1 MIRNGQVPKK
11 FRHTHMNLS
20 TSVRILFCL
29 LLIGA
34 LSVHAQTAP
43 EPEDVSSSSILPFKF
58 SRDISKKGFFTKD
71 AEWYF
76 SLGFGKTF
84 YANSDISVKQSSL
97 GYDFTVHDVKGH
109 DEWGDVNV
117 LMPDIVRV
125 GRFIDDDKM
134 WAVELGLDHV
144 KYSSTLGQTATVSG
158 TSPYTTNPVTL
169 SSDKFSYMLHNGL
182 NHLMVDLVYRRP
194 ITAAAVTDTS
204 SLAFIGKVGAG
215 IAYVHPYIDI
225 NGKSSDVGS
234 KSLNNLIGF
243 NSGWWRIVGVS
254 TSVEAG
260 FRYVISKPWY
270 LELTDKT
277 IFTTMSNIP
286 VSNGTASQNLWSNE
300 ILLSVGY
307 TFDNK

>member
-1 MIRNGQVPKK
+1 MLRSGSGFFSPARLVC
-11 FRHTHMNLS
+11 
-20 TSVRILFCL
+20 SVLVLCSL
-29 LLIGA
+29 P
-34 LSVHAQTAP
+34 VMAQTK
-43 EPEDVSSSSILPFKF
+43 SSADDTASGSYFPFKF

-76 SLGFGKTF
+76 SLGYGKTF
-84 YANSDISVKQSSL
+84 YANSDISVNQPSL
-97 GYDFTVHDVKGH
+97 GNDFTVHNVKGH
-109 DEWGDVNV
+109 DEFDDVRV
-117 LMPDIVRV
+117 YQPDIVRV

-144 KYSSTLGQTATVSG
+144 KYTATLGQTATVTG
-158 TSPYTTNPVTL
+158 TNTGGVGSKTL
-169 SSDKFSYMLHNGL
+169 SSDYFSYMLHNGL

-194 ITAAAVTDTS
+194 ISAAPVNDTS

-225 NGKSSDVGS
+225 NGQSSNVGDKSF
-234 KSLNNLIGF
+234 NNIIGF

-286 VSNGTASQNLWSNE
+286 VYQGSASQNLWSNE
-300 ILLSVGY
+300 VLLSIGY
-307 TFDNK
+307 TFDHK

>member
-1 MIRNGQVPKK
+1 M
-11 FRHTHMNLS
+11 
-20 TSVRILFCL
+20 
-29 LLIGA
+29 
-34 LSVHAQTAP
+34 
-43 EPEDVSSSSILPFKF
+43 LPFRF
-58 SRDISKKGFFTKD
+58 SRDISKKGFFTRD

-76 SLGFGKTF
+76 SLGVGKTY
-84 YANSDISVKQSSL
+84 YADSDISVKQSSL
-97 GYDFTVHDVKGH
+97 GNDFTVHDVKGH

-144 KYSSTLGQTATVSG
+144 KYTSTAGQTVTVTG
-158 TSPYTTNPVTL
+158 TAPTALTGTVTP
-169 SSDKFSYMLHNGL
+169 SSDEFSYKLHNGL

-194 ITAAAVTDTS
+194 ITAAAVSDTS

-215 IAYVHPYIDI
+215 VAYIHPYINI
-225 NGKSSDVGS
+225 NRASSDVGS

-260 FRYVISKPWY
+260 FRYVLSKPWY

>member
-1 MIRNGQVPKK
+1 MLPSDSGFFSPARLVC
-11 FRHTHMNLS
+11 
-20 TSVRILFCL
+20 SVLVLCSL
-29 LLIGA
+29 P
-34 LSVHAQTAP
+34 VMAQTKSAAY
-43 EPEDVSSSSILPFKF
+43 DSASGSYFPFKF
-58 SRDISKKGFFTKD
+58 RRDISKKGFFTKD

-76 SLGFGKTF
+76 SLGYGKTF
-84 YANSDISVKQSSL
+84 YANSDISVNQPSL
-97 GYDFTVHDVKGH
+97 GNDFTVHNVKGH
-109 DEWGDVNV
+109 DEFDDVRV
-117 LMPDIVRV
+117 YQPDIVRV

-144 KYSSTLGQTATVSG
+144 KYTATLGQTATVTG
-158 TSPYTTNPVTL
+158 TNTGGVGSKTL
-169 SSDKFSYMLHNGL
+169 SSDYFSYMLHNGL

-194 ITAAAVTDTS
+194 ISAAPVNDTS

-225 NGKSSDVGS
+225 NGQSSNVGDKSF
-234 KSLNNLIGF
+234 NNIIGF

-286 VSNGTASQNLWSNE
+286 VYQGSASQNLWSNE
-300 ILLSVGY
+300 VLLSIGY
-307 TFDNK
+307 TFDHK

>member
-1 MIRNGQVPKK
+1 MIDMSKMFSP
-11 FRHTHMNLS
+11 NLS
-20 TSVRILFCL
+20 VFTPVKL
-29 LLIGA
+29 LCAVMLLGA
-34 LSVHAQTAP
+34 LPVYAQITAESQEPAGSSV
-43 EPEDVSSSSILPFKF
+43 LPFTF

-76 SLGFGKTF
+76 SLGVAKTY
-84 YANSDISVKQSSL
+84 YANSDIHVKQT

-109 DEWGDVNV
+109 DEIDDVSI
-117 LMPDIVRV
+117 LQPDIVRI

-144 KYSSTLGQTATVSG
+144 KYTATLGQTANVTG
-158 TSPYTTNPVTL
+158 TSPIGTGSQPLT
-169 SSDKFSYMLHNGL
+169 SDTFSYMLHNGL

-194 ITAAAVTDTS
+194 ITSAPVNDSS

-215 IAYVHPYIDI
+215 LAYVHPYIDI
-225 NGKSSDVGS
+225 NEVPSNVGD
-234 KSLNNLIGF
+234 KSLSNLIGF

-286 VSNGTASQNLWSNE
+286 VANGSASQNLWSNE
-300 ILLSVGY
+300 VLLSVGY

>member
-1 MIRNGQVPKK
+1 MASFQKN
-11 FRHTHMNLS
+11 FDTNMTLS
-20 TSVRILFCL
+20 TSVRILFSL
-29 LLIGA
+29 LLISA
-34 LSVHAQTAP
+34 LPVQAQTAP
-43 EPEDVSSSSILPFKF
+43 EPEEAATPSMLPFRF
-58 SRDISKKGFFTKD
+58 SRDISKKGFFTRD

-76 SLGFGKTF
+76 SLGVGKTF
-84 YANSDISVKQSSL
+84 YANSDISVKQTN
-97 GYDFTVHDVKGH
+97 YDFTVHDVKGH

-144 KYSSTLGQTATVSG
+144 KYTSTAGQTVTVTG
-158 TSPYTTNPVTL
+158 TAPTALTGTVTP
-169 SSDKFSYMLHNGL
+169 SSDEFSYKLHNGF

-194 ITAAAVTDTS
+194 ITAAAVSDTS

-215 IAYVHPYIDI
+215 VAYIHPYINI
-225 NGKSSDVGS
+225 NGASSDVGS

>member
-1 MIRNGQVPKK
+1 
-11 FRHTHMNLS
+11 MNCS
-20 TSVRILFCL
+20 TSRL
-29 LLIGA
+29 LACFLSLMALNGA
-34 LSVHAQTAP
+34 WAQSTLNGPSSGESAGAKMVPQGVLTAKDTQ
-43 EPEDVSSSSILPFKF
+43 EPTDPNRFFKSDEWFF
-58 SRDISKKGFFTKD
+58 SWGYNKTHYSKSNINVVQP
-71 AEWYF
+71 
-76 SLGFGKTF
+76 SLGNN
-84 YANSDISVKQSSL
+84 Y
-97 GYDFTVHDVKGH
+97 TVNAVQGH
-109 DEWGDVNV
+109 DEFSHVVCCSPDNLRWGRYLDESKVFA
-117 LMPDIVRV
+117 LD
-125 GRFIDDDKM
+125 
-134 WAVELGLDHV
+134 LSLDHT
-144 KYSSTLGQTATVSG
+144 K
-158 TSPYTTNPVTL
+158 YTTTVGQVALITGKHSTGVGNQLL
-169 SSDKFSYMLHNGL
+169 SADYFSYMLHNGL

-194 ITAAAVTDTS
+194 ITAAAVSDTS

-215 IAYVHPYIDI
+215 VAYIHPYINI
-225 NGKSSDVGS
+225 NGASSDVGS

-260 FRYVISKPWY
+260 FRYVLSKPWY

>member
-1 MIRNGQVPKK
+1 MFTFTTPRLLFTVLV
-11 FRHTHMNLS
+11 LS
-20 TSVRILFCL
+20 ASSVF
-29 LLIGA
+29 
-34 LSVHAQTAP
+34 AQTAT
-43 EPEDVSSSSILPFKF
+43 EPAEAGSSSVMPFKF

-76 SLGFGKTF
+76 SLGVAKTY
-84 YANSDISVKQSSL
+84 YANSDIRVKQTN
-97 GYDFTVHDVKGH
+97 YDFTVHDVQGH
-109 DEWGDVNV
+109 DEIDDVSIFQ
-117 LMPDIVRV
+117 PDIVRI

-134 WAVELGLDHV
+134 WAIELGLDHV
-144 KYSSTLGQTATVSG
+144 KYTGTLGQTANITG
-158 TSPYTTNPVTL
+158 TSPIGTGSTVL

-194 ITAAAVTDTS
+194 ITAAPVNDSS

-225 NGKSSDVGS
+225 NGVSSNVGE

-243 NSGWWRIVGVS
+243 NNGWWRIVGVS

-286 VSNGTASQNLWSNE
+286 VPSGSASQNLWSNE
-300 ILLSVGY
+300 VLLSVGY

>member
-1 MIRNGQVPKK
+1 
-11 FRHTHMNLS
+11 MNLS
-20 TSVRILFCL
+20 ASAKILFSL
-29 LLIGA
+29 LLISA
-34 LSVHAQTAP
+34 LPVQAQTEP
-43 EPEDVSSSSILPFKF
+43 EPQEAASSSVLPFRF

-76 SLGFGKTF
+76 SLGVGKTY
-84 YANSDISVKQSSL
+84 YANSDISVKQT

-109 DEWGDVNV
+109 DEWGDVSL

-134 WAVELGLDHV
+134 WAIELGLDHV
-144 KYSSTLGQTATVSG
+144 KYTSTAGQTVTVTGNAPSSLTG
-158 TSPYTTNPVTL
+158 TVTP
-169 SSDKFSYMLHNGL
+169 SSDDFSYKLHNGL

-194 ITAAAVTDTS
+194 LTAAPVNDTS

-215 IAYVHPYIDI
+215 VAYIHPYINI
-225 NGKSSDVGS
+225 NGSSSDVGN

-260 FRYVISKPWY
+260 MRYVISKPVY

-277 IFTTMSNIP
+277 IFTSMSNIP
-286 VSNGTASQNLWSNE
+286 VPSGTARQNLWSNE
-300 ILLSVGY
+300 ILFSVGY

>member
-1 MIRNGQVPKK
+1 M
-11 FRHTHMNLS
+11 
-20 TSVRILFCL
+20 L
-29 LLIGA
+29 LLLAGP
-34 LSVHAQTAP
+34 VFAQTAS
-43 EPEDVSSSSILPFKF
+43 EPVEANSSSVLPFKF

-76 SLGFGKTF
+76 SLGVAKTY
-84 YANSDISVKQSSL
+84 YANSDIHVKQTN
-97 GYDFTVHDVKGH
+97 YDFTVHDVKGH
-109 DEWGDVNV
+109 DEIDDVSIFQ
-117 LMPDIVRV
+117 PDIVRI

-134 WAVELGLDHV
+134 WAIELGLDHV
-144 KYSSTLGQTATVSG
+144 KYSSTVGQTANITG
-158 TSPYTTNPVTL
+158 TSPIGTGSTVL

-194 ITAAAVTDTS
+194 ITAAPVNDSS

-225 NGKSSDVGS
+225 NAVSSNVGE

-243 NSGWWRIVGVS
+243 NNGWWRIVGVS

-286 VSNGTASQNLWSNE
+286 VASGSASQNLWSNE
-300 ILLSVGY
+300 VLLSVGY

>member
-1 MIRNGQVPKK
+1 MALFTLTRILCSVLLLSALPGMAQTTPE
-11 FRHTHMNLS
+11 TEEAS
-20 TSVRILFCL
+20 TS
-29 LLIGA
+29 
-34 LSVHAQTAP
+34 TY
-43 EPEDVSSSSILPFKF
+43 LPFKF
-58 SRDISKKGFFTKD
+58 SRDISKKGFFTRD

-76 SLGFGKTF
+76 SLGVAKTY
-84 YANSDISVKQSSL
+84 YANSDISVNQSSL
-97 GYDFTVHDVKGH
+97 GNDFTVHNVEGH
-109 DEWGDVNV
+109 DEIDDVRFYQ
-117 LMPDIVRV
+117 PDIVRI

-134 WAVELGLDHV
+134 WALELGLDHV
-144 KYSSTLGQTATVSG
+144 KYSSTLGQTATVTGTNSG
-158 TSPYTTNPVTL
+158 GTGSQTL
-169 SSDKFSYMLHNGL
+169 SSSYFSYMLHNGL

-194 ITAAAVTDTS
+194 ITAAPVTESS

-215 IAYVHPYIDI
+215 LAYIHPYIDI
-225 NGKSSDVGS
+225 NGKSSNVGD
-234 KSLNNLIGF
+234 KSFTNLIGF

-286 VSNGTASQNLWSNE
+286 VYQGTASQNLWSNE
-300 ILLSVGY
+300 VLFSIGY

>member
-1 MIRNGQVPKK
+1 M
-11 FRHTHMNLS
+11 TLS
-20 TSVRILFCL
+20 TSAKVLCTA
-29 LLIGA
+29 LLISA
-34 LSVHAQTAP
+34 WPAQAQTEP
-43 EPEDVSSSSILPFKF
+43 EPQEAASSSVLPFRF

-76 SLGFGKTF
+76 SLGVGKTF
-84 YANSDISVKQSSL
+84 YANSDINVKQSSL
-97 GYDFTVHDVKGH
+97 GNDFTVHDVKGH
-109 DEWGDVNV
+109 DEWADVNV

-134 WAVELGLDHV
+134 WAIELGLDHV
-144 KYSSTLGQTATVSG
+144 KYTSTAGQTVRVTG
-158 TSPYTTNPVTL
+158 TQSPIGLGSVTPT
-169 SSDKFSYMLHNGL
+169 SDEFSYKLHNGL

-194 ITAAAVTDTS
+194 ITAAAVSDTS

-215 IAYVHPYIDI
+215 VAYIHPYINI
-225 NGKSSDVGS
+225 NGSSSDVGS

-260 FRYVISKPWY
+260 FRYVLSKPWY

-300 ILLSVGY
+300 ILFSVGY

>member
-1 MIRNGQVPKK
+1 M
-11 FRHTHMNLS
+11 TL
-20 TSVRILFCL
+20 TTRILFSL
-29 LLIGA
+29 LLI
-34 LSVHAQTAP
+34 SVLPVYAQTASQP
-43 EPEDVSSSSILPFKF
+43 EEAATPSMLPFRF

-76 SLGFGKTF
+76 SLGVGKTF

-97 GYDFTVHDVKGH
+97 GNDFTVHDVKGH

-134 WAVELGLDHV
+134 WAIELGLDHV

-158 TSPYTTNPVTL
+158 THPYTSNSVTL

-225 NGKSSDVGS
+225 NGKSSNVGD
-234 KSLNNLIGF
+234 KSLSNLIGF

-277 IFTTMSNIP
+277 IFTSMSNIP
-286 VSNGTASQNLWSNE
+286 VYQGTASQNLWSNE
-300 ILLSVGY
+300 IILSVGY
-307 TFDNK
+307 TFDGK

>member
-1 MIRNGQVPKK
+1 MID
-11 FRHTHMNLS
+11 LS
-20 TSVRILFCL
+20 KIFGTNMALFTPTRMLCSVL
-29 LLIGA
+29 LLSA
-34 LSVHAQTAP
+34 FPVFAQLKVESEETA
-43 EPEDVSSSSILPFKF
+43 SSSLLPFKF

-76 SLGFGKTF
+76 SLGVAKTY
-84 YANSDISVKQSSL
+84 YADSDISVKQSN
-97 GYDFTVHDVKGH
+97 GNDFTVHSVKGH
-109 DEWGDVNV
+109 DEIDDVSIFQ
-117 LMPDIVRV
+117 PDIVRI

-144 KYSSTLGQTATVSG
+144 KYTSTLGQVATVTGTNSG
-158 TSPYTTNPVTL
+158 GTGSQTL
-169 SSDKFSYMLHNGL
+169 SSSYFSYMLHNGL

-194 ITAAAVTDTS
+194 ITSAPVNDSS

-215 IAYVHPYIDI
+215 VAYVHPYIDI
-225 NGKSSDVGS
+225 NGASSNVGD

-260 FRYVISKPWY
+260 LRYVISKPWY

-286 VSNGTASQNLWSNE
+286 VSNGSASQNLWSNE
-300 ILLSVGY
+300 VLLSIGY

>member
-1 MIRNGQVPKK
+1 MASFQKN
-11 FRHTHMNLS
+11 FDTNMTLS
-20 TSVRILFCL
+20 TSVRILFSL
-29 LLIGA
+29 LLISA
-34 LSVHAQTAP
+34 LPVQAQTAP
-43 EPEDVSSSSILPFKF
+43 EPEEAATPSMLPFRF
-58 SRDISKKGFFTKD
+58 SRDISKKGFFTRD

-76 SLGFGKTF
+76 SLGVGKTF
-84 YANSDISVKQSSL
+84 YANSDISVKQTN
-97 GYDFTVHDVKGH
+97 YDFTVHDVKGH

-158 TSPYTTNPVTL
+158 TSPYTSNSVTL

-225 NGKSSDVGS
+225 NGKSSNVGD
-234 KSLNNLIGF
+234 KSLSNLIGF

-307 TFDNK
+307 TFDGK

>member
-1 MIRNGQVPKK
+1 
-11 FRHTHMNLS
+11 MNLS
-20 TSVRILFCL
+20 TSIRILFSL
-29 LLIGA
+29 LLI
-34 LSVHAQTAP
+34 SVLPVQAQTAL
-43 EPEDVSSSSILPFKF
+43 EPEDVSSYSILPFKF

-76 SLGFGKTF
+76 SLGVGKTF
-84 YANSDISVKQSSL
+84 YANSDISVKQTDS
-97 GYDFTVHDVKGH
+97 DFTVHDVKGH

-134 WAVELGLDHV
+134 WAIELGLDHV
-144 KYSSTLGQTATVSG
+144 KYTSTAGQTVTVTGNSPIG
-158 TSPYTTNPVTL
+158 TGPTTLT
-169 SSDKFSYMLHNGL
+169 SDTFSYMLHNGL

-194 ITAAAVTDTS
+194 ITAAPVNDTS

-225 NGKSSDVGS
+225 NAKSSDVGS

-260 FRYVISKPWY
+260 LRYVISKPVY
-270 LELTDKT
+270 LELTDKV
-277 IFTTMSNIP
+277 IFTSMSNIP
-286 VSNGTASQNLWSNE
+286 VPSGTASQNLWSNE
-300 ILLSVGY
+300 ILLSIGY

>member
-1 MIRNGQVPKK
+1 MASFPKN
-11 FRHTHMNLS
+11 FDTNMTLS
-20 TSVRILFCL
+20 TSVRILFSL
-29 LLIGA
+29 LLISA
-34 LSVHAQTAP
+34 LPVQAQTAP
-43 EPEDVSSSSILPFKF
+43 EPEEAASSSILPFKF

-76 SLGFGKTF
+76 SLGVAKTY
-84 YANSDISVKQSSL
+84 YADSDISVNQSSL
-97 GYDFTVHDVKGH
+97 GNDFTVQSVKGH
-109 DEWGDVNV
+109 DEIDDVSIFQ
-117 LMPDIVRV
+117 PDIVRI

-134 WAVELGLDHV
+134 WAIELGLDHV
-144 KYSSTLGQTATVSG
+144 KYSSTLGQTATVTGTNSG
-158 TSPYTTNPVTL
+158 GTGSKTL
-169 SSDKFSYMLHNGL
+169 SSDYFSYMLHNGL

-225 NGKSSDVGS
+225 NGKSSNVGD
-234 KSLNNLIGF
+234 KSLSNLIGF

-260 FRYVISKPWY
+260 FRYVLSKPWY

-277 IFTTMSNIP
+277 IFTSMSNIP
-286 VSNGTASQNLWSNE
+286 VYQGTASQNLWSNE
-300 ILLSVGY
+300 IILSVGY
-307 TFDNK
+307 TFDGK

>member
-1 MIRNGQVPKK
+1 M
-11 FRHTHMNLS
+11 
-20 TSVRILFCL
+20 
-29 LLIGA
+29 
-34 LSVHAQTAP
+34 
-43 EPEDVSSSSILPFKF
+43 LPFRF
-58 SRDISKKGFFTKD
+58 SRDISKKGFFTRD

-76 SLGFGKTF
+76 SLGVGKTY
-84 YANSDISVKQSSL
+84 YADSDISVKQSSL
-97 GYDFTVHDVKGH
+97 GNDFTVHDVKGH

-144 KYSSTLGQTATVSG
+144 KYSSTLGQTATVTGTNSG
-158 TSPYTTNPVTL
+158 GTGSQTL
-169 SSDKFSYMLHNGL
+169 SSDYFSYMLHNGL

-260 FRYVISKPWY
+260 FRYVLSKPWY

-277 IFTTMSNIP
+277 IFTSMSNIP
-286 VSNGTASQNLWSNE
+286 VYQGTASQNLWSNE
-300 ILLSVGY
+300 ILFSVGY
-307 TFDNK
+307 TFDGK

>member
-1 MIRNGQVPKK
+1 MYK
-11 FRHTHMNLS
+11 FTTPRLVFSVLVLS
-20 TSVRILFCL
+20 TS
-29 LLIGA
+29 
-34 LSVHAQTAP
+34 SVFAQSATESA
-43 EPEDVSSSSILPFKF
+43 EADTSSVLPFKF

-76 SLGFGKTF
+76 SLGVAKTY
-84 YANSDISVKQSSL
+84 YANSDIHVKQTNF
-97 GYDFTVHDVKGH
+97 DFTVHDVQGH
-109 DEWGDVNV
+109 DEIDDVSIFQ
-117 LMPDIVRV
+117 PDIIRI

-134 WAVELGLDHV
+134 WAIELGLDHV
-144 KYSSTLGQTATVSG
+144 KYTGTLGQTANITGNSPIGTGPTV
-158 TSPYTTNPVTL
+158 L
-169 SSDKFSYMLHNGL
+169 SSDNFSYMLHNGL

-194 ITAAAVTDTS
+194 ITVAPVNDSS

-225 NGKSSDVGS
+225 NGASSNVGE

-243 NSGWWRIVGVS
+243 NNGWWRIVGVS

-286 VSNGTASQNLWSNE
+286 VPSGSASQNLWSNE
-300 ILLSVGY
+300 VLLSIGY

>member
-1 MIRNGQVPKK
+1 M
-11 FRHTHMNLS
+11 TLS
-20 TSVRILFCL
+20 TSAKFLCTA
-29 LLIGA
+29 LLISA
-34 LSVHAQTAP
+34 WPAQAQTEP
-43 EPEDVSSSSILPFKF
+43 EPQEAASSSVLPFRF

-76 SLGFGKTF
+76 SLGVGKTF
-84 YANSDISVKQSSL
+84 YANSDINVKQSSL

-109 DEWGDVNV
+109 DEWADVNV

-134 WAVELGLDHV
+134 WAIELGLDHV
-144 KYSSTLGQTATVSG
+144 KYTSTAGQTVRVTG
-158 TSPYTTNPVTL
+158 TQSPIGLGSVTPT
-169 SSDKFSYMLHNGL
+169 SDEFSYKLHNGL

-194 ITAAAVTDTS
+194 ITAAAVSDTS

-215 IAYVHPYIDI
+215 VAYIHPYINI
-225 NGKSSDVGS
+225 NGSSSDVGS

-260 FRYVISKPWY
+260 FRYVLSKPWY

-300 ILLSVGY
+300 ILFSVGY

>member
-1 MIRNGQVPKK
+1 MLRSGSGFFSPARLVCSVLV
-11 FRHTHMNLS
+11 LS
-20 TSVRILFCL
+20 SLHVM
-29 LLIGA
+29 
-34 LSVHAQTAP
+34 AQTKSAA
-43 EPEDVSSSSILPFKF
+43 DDTARGSYFPFKF

-76 SLGFGKTF
+76 SLGYGKTF
-84 YANSDISVKQSSL
+84 YANSDISVNQPSL
-97 GYDFTVHDVKGH
+97 GNDFTVHNVKGH
-109 DEWGDVNV
+109 DEFDDVRV
-117 LMPDIVRV
+117 YQPDIVRV

-144 KYSSTLGQTATVSG
+144 KYTATLGQTATVTG
-158 TSPYTTNPVTL
+158 TNTGGVGSKTL
-169 SSDKFSYMLHNGL
+169 SSDYFSYMLHNGL

-194 ITAAAVTDTS
+194 ISAAPVNDTS

-225 NGKSSDVGS
+225 NGQSSNVGDKSF
-234 KSLNNLIGF
+234 NNIIGF

-286 VSNGTASQNLWSNE
+286 VYQGSASQNLWSNE
-300 ILLSVGY
+300 VLLSIGY
-307 TFDNK
+307 TFDHK